1 MPFLRFFGPTPSELP
16 TSFLDTVLYWAML
29 VAVGILVFTLYRRF
43 MYERDSNTVIRIY
56 TPKLSA
62 MSNISVNISY
72 KPRLS
77 DPPHFTLDMAPP
89 ITEKSQETE
98 DEAIAT
104 GVCTGHPS
112 DDSGLRQRKTTT
124 TVTAATEPQ
133 TIA

>member
-16 TSFLDTVLYWAML
+16 TSFLDAVLYWTMM
-29 VAVGILVFTLYRRF
+29 VAVGVLVALLYRRL

-62 MSNISVNISY
+62 MSTISVNISY

-77 DPPHFTLDMAPP
+77 DPPHLTLDMASQSEQTQATN
-89 ITEKSQETE
+89 TE
-98 DEAIAT
+98 AT
-104 GVCTGHPS
+104 ASGVCTEKEY
-112 DDSGLRQRKTTT
+112 DDSGLRQRKP
-124 TVTAATEPQ
+124 TAATEPQ